1 MRQLLQIMHIIGQYG
16 YTYKR
21 KRGTQRMKKIGNWL
35 SNILL
40 VVVILISISY
50 IFNLYQIRQN
60 PNQIPSTFGYIPLTV
75 LSGSM
80 SPTIETGDMIVT
92 RSGVSN
98 LQVGDIITYRVGN
111 SLVTHRIME
120 ITTDNGNV
128 AYITQGDANNT
139 MDGNPITKDQIV
151 GKYQFRIPF
160 AGYVMANLRGWL
172 GIVLAI
178 GILTIMA
185 MTKII
190 KASKTQLSKAN
201 GSNQ

>member
-201 GSNQ
+201 GPNQ

>member
-1 MRQLLQIMHIIGQYG
+1 
-16 YTYKR
+16 
-21 KRGTQRMKKIGNWL
+21 
-35 SNILL
+35 
-40 VVVILISISY
+40 
-50 IFNLYQIRQN
+50 
-60 PNQIPSTFGYIPLTV
+60 
-75 LSGSM
+75 
-80 SPTIETGDMIVT
+80 MIVT

-201 GSNQ
+201 GPNQ

>member
-1 MRQLLQIMHIIGQYG
+1 MPLFLQIMHIIGRYG
-16 YTYKR
+16 YNYKG

-40 VVVILISISY
+40 IVVILISISY
-50 IFNLYQIRQN
+50 IFNLYQIRQK
-60 PNQIPSTFGYIPLTV
+60 PDQIPSTFGFIPLTV

-80 SPTIETGDMIVT
+80 SPTIETGDMIVV
-92 RSGVSN
+92 RN
-98 LQVGDIITYRVGN
+98 KAAHLQVGEIGTYRVGN
-111 SLVTHRIME
+111 SLVTHRVME

-139 MDGNPITKDQIV
+139 TDGNPINKDQLV
-151 GKYQFRIPF
+151 GKYQLRIPF
-160 AGYVMANLRGWL
+160 AGYVIANLRGWL

-185 MTKII
+185 MTKIL
-190 KASKTQLSKAN
+190 KVSKTQLSKAD